1 MPVAQQL
8 DGWVGPHALTEH
20 ELRSWLLGTRL
31 GITLLITEKLAMDLY
46 IHTESNQVASVP
58 STPKSSRRRQDFH

>member
-31 GITLLITEKLAMDLY
+31 GITLLITEKLATD
-46 IHTESNQVASVP
+46 
-58 STPKSSRRRQDFH
+58 QDSPVVWICTFTLKAIK